1 MLHNAE
7 QPWRFPGMSWNLLP
21 FLALRFSAFHATII
35 ALYFSAFEGD
45 SCEKMAV
52 IDCSKEQYYATYGDG
67 PWRFFWMHFS
77 GCAADSFVRMVNG
90 GALRT
95 ADSDPARAAELFDQL
110 DSMAHTPG
118 RQTDL
123 LLSLWIHQLLCELA
137 RTVECGPVSRHQAA
151 MEEAA
156 SFLHAHLGEPI
167 RVGDLAQKAGMSEFY
182 FQRVFH
188 EVMGQSPYDY
198 LTRLRVERAKLLLL
212 SSDHSVAEIAAM
224 VGYSDAR
231 GLINSFKKREGCTPS
246 CLRRKKAGERILP

>member
-1 MLHNAE
+1 
-7 QPWRFPGMSWNLLP
+7 
-21 FLALRFSAFHATII
+21 
-35 ALYFSAFEGD
+35 
-45 SCEKMAV
+45 
-52 IDCSKEQYYATYGDG
+52 
-67 PWRFFWMHFS
+67 
-77 GCAADSFVRMVNG
+77 
-90 GALRT
+90 
-95 ADSDPARAAELFDQL
+95 
-110 DSMAHTPG
+110 
-118 RQTDL
+118 
-123 LLSLWIHQLLCELA
+123 
-137 RTVECGPVSRHQAA
+137 

-156 SFLHAHLGEPI
+156 SFLREHLGESI

-246 CLRRKKAGERILP
+246 CLRRRKAEERILP